1 MAHYSAACA
10 FSAMLLYQQGSERLR
25 VCARASECERG
36 LSINKNHYCYPKA
49 ADTGRR
55 ALLSSN
61 LPLPTASLSS
71 FTSVLPSE
79 LRILFS
85 SLSLLLFH
93 PFPLLSNSRSFHFSL
108 RLICSR
114 CLCLPAQ
121 FSSSGSFSDLHNLMR
136 LSLRAP
142 FTDLPI
148 EGNRV

>member
-25 VCARASECERG
+25 VCVRARKCEHG

-61 LPLPTASLSS
+61 LPRSRLSPQFSPQCSVSS
-71 FTSVLPSE
+71 FHLFHS
-79 LRILFS
+79 FS
-85 SLSLLLFH
+85 ST
-93 PFPLLSNSRSFHFSL
+93 LLSNSHSFPFSL
-108 RLICSR
+108 CLICSR

-121 FSSSGSFSDLHNLMR
+121 FSPSGSFSDLHNLMR
-136 LSLRAP
+136 LSLSLEHHLHSSQSKE
-142 FTDLPI
+142 T
-148 EGNRV
+148 GCSM